1 MGALIRF
8 IPFPVTTGFTSGIAV
23 VIFSTQIKDIFGL
36 TIAEKIPGD
45 FIDKWACYFQHFHTV
60 NWAALGLAAGTVILT
75 LLSRR
80 FWPKGPAMLVGMLGM
95 TAVSVAFTL
104 PVATIGQA
112 FGSLP
117 NHIAHA
123 IPPPYRVAQRGRA
136 DGARLY
142 HRPAGG
148 H

>member
-1 MGALIRF
+1 MGVL
-8 IPFPVTTGFTSGIAV
+8 
-23 VIFSTQIKDIFGL
+23 L
-36 TIAEKIPGD
+36 
-45 FIDKWACYFQHFHTV
+45 QHFHTV

-95 TAVSVAFTL
+95 TAVSVAFTPRSHHRAGL
-104 PVATIGQA
+104 RQPAE
-112 FGSLP
+112 
-117 NHIAHA
+117 HIAHA